1 MEQDKKQNKKQNKK
15 KLLAIIIFTILVTL
29 AVSFVI
35 YAYVTQSYI
44 FAEKVRDITN
54 YTYTL
59 DEMVINLNNQGR
71 YLKTTIA
78 LGYSLEGD
86 LDILLSKEVQ
96 IRDTVIS
103 ILRSKTVEDIMPV
116 ENTDPLKVEME
127 EKINEC
133 FDEKI
138 VTDVYIIDFIVQ

>member
-103 ILRSKTVEDIMPV
+103 ILRSKTVEDIMAV

-138 VTDVYIIDFIVQ
+138 VTDVYII